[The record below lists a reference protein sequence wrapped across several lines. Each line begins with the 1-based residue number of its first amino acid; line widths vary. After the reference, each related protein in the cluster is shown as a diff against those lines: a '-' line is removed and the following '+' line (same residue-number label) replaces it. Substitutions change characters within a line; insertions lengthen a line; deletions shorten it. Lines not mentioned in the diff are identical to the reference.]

1 MEQNRI
7 KAVLV
12 AVALMISI
20 RSQAQSA
27 QTFVNRYKA
36 FVSQAWLDKQ
46 PSDRLIAYNDSEF
59 DELTIQYHTTY
70 KPLMNATQIE
80 DYTEYRTRYLRQRAS
95 RKATRKADSTGDK
108 VQSSGSKVGAKVNG
122 FFRGLF
128 SGKK

>member
-7 KAVLV
+7 NAVLV
-12 AVALMISI
+12 AAALMISI
-20 RSQAQSA
+20 GSQAQSA

-36 FVSQAWLDKQ
+36 FVGQAWLDKH
-46 PSDRLIAYNDSEF
+46 PSDRLMAYNDSVF
-59 DELTIQYHTTY
+59 DDLTIQYHTTY
-70 KPLMNATQIE
+70 KALMNASQIE

-95 RKATRKADSTGDK
+95 RKATRKADNAGEK
-108 VQSSGSKVGAKVNG
+108 VQSGGSKVGAKVNG